1 MSTIKVLR
9 QGIKM
14 LFVNSDPETLI
25 SILFI
30 NVVLI
35 QTFFLTVYFLIIINF
50 CTIVIHLIIIN
61 SLFNQFLSPYNI

>member
-1 MSTIKVLR
+1 MSTITVLR